1 MKQVDLISVFKAV
14 TETLQENQT
23 NLNEVD
29 TFNHD
34 HGDNMVQTFQ
44 TITNAASKSKTK
56 TPAAQLAAAS
66 RSLSKSTSG
75 SAQIYAQG
83 LKKAS
88 QDFKGKDLTADNVGV
103 LINSLMGTSGTA
115 ASTQPSVENQVQ
127 IGGGDL
133 LSTLLGS
140 LISTNPSTPTAK
152 WQW

>member
-66 RSLSKSTSG
+66 RSLSKSTS
-75 SAQIYAQG
+75 SPSN
-83 LKKAS
+83 L
-88 QDFKGKDLTADNVGV
+88 DLR
-103 LINSLMGTSGTA
+103 
-115 ASTQPSVENQVQ
+115 VEMF
-127 IGGGDL
+127 
-133 LSTLLGS
+133 
-140 LISTNPSTPTAK
+140 
-152 WQW
+152 